1 MAGCGSTW
9 RARWLTRSAPIR
21 WPASTT
27 ASRVCASSCSCPHS
41 RSHPPRNTWTGIG
54 RRSLRPK
61 WYRPRRDGTRRLS
74 APDRGR
80 QSVTEGFRRVRCR
93 ARPDLGDPACC
104 PCCCGGV
111 EDIRDSGC
119 RSGGAEVV
127 GEPDSG
133 HSEEVPALG
142 SAVPGRLAVLQGL
155 AGQAG
160 EGELGMDLDNAVV
173 GMANPSVDLPDL
185 VPQGK
190 GLLRNALPGAAPVLS

>member
-9 RARWLTRSAPIR
+9 PARWLTRSAPIR

-27 ASRVCASSCSCPHS
+27 ASRPCAS
-41 RSHPPRNTWTGIG
+41 
-54 RRSLRPK
+54 
-61 WYRPRRDGTRRLS
+61 
-74 APDRGR
+74 
-80 QSVTEGFRRVRCR
+80 
-93 ARPDLGDPACC
+93 
-104 PCCCGGV
+104 
-111 EDIRDSGC
+111 

-142 SAVPGRLAVLQGL
+142 GAVPGRLAVLQGL

-160 EGELGMDLDNAVV
+160 EGELGMDLNNAVV

-185 VPQGK
+185 VAQGE
-190 GLLRNALPGAAPVLS
+190 GLLRNALPG